1 MGCQRCGAVVP
12 DARNGQTRKWCSENC
27 RKRAADDRARG
38 RCVDCETP
46 LAAGSAWTGGTR
58 CRPCYDQREAAAYE
72 ERLQNFVAMYN
83 EGMPLREI
91 ARRLG
96 WGENSRPPYLTDAH
110 RRGLIGYR
118 HRGYGEAA

>member
-1 MGCQRCGAVVP
+1 
-12 DARNGQTRKWCSENC
+12 
-27 RKRAADDRARG
+27 
-38 RCVDCETP
+38 VDCETP